1 MTMATRAKGRWSFWL
16 RAGLA
21 PALALLA
28 DQLLWD
34 HGVGLN
40 LALLAVALTA
50 AVALTHPHA
59 WRRAWPLLGGALVLG
74 LLQAETPSLIGWAG
88 FSICLAVA
96 VLSARAGFGQGV
108 WTWIQRLAWMGLGGL
123 LAPVAALE
131 QLALKRVRGRKTR
144 GLLSLAGLVV
154 LPLAGGLLFLALFSA
169 ANPVISNA
177 LGNIHWPGVEPFR
190 FLIWGA
196 LGAMAFALLRPVWLK
211 TTLKLDEAREAIPL
225 PGINPASITLS
236 LIVFN
241 GLFALQNGLDVA
253 FLWSGAAL
261 PEGMTLAD
269 YAHRGAYPLIFTA
282 LLAGLFVLV
291 ALAPGSETSQRPLV
305 RRLVVLWVAQNLFL
319 VASSILRTL
328 DYIEAYSLT
337 PLRLAALAWMGL
349 VGLGLILICWRM
361 IRKRTAAW
369 LINANA
375 LAAGLVLLVF
385 TVVDSGAVTADWNV
399 RHAREVGGKGAEL
412 DVEYLKRLGPAAL
425 VPVARLEARDHK
437 WPLSERLRM
446 VRQEL
451 MANLEAQQSDPLS
464 WTWRNHRRLAEAR
477 AIIAA
482 APPPR
487 PAPPL
492 AISPAPPRD
501 TSALTSAQTSE

>member
-1 MTMATRAKGRWSFWL
+1 MATRAKGRWSFWL
-16 RAGLA
+16 RAVLA
-21 PALALLA
+21 PVLALLA
-28 DQLLWD
+28 DQLLWE
-34 HGVGLN
+34 HGLGLN
-40 LALLAVALTA
+40 LALLAVALI
-50 AVALTHPHA
+50 AVVAVTHPHA
-59 WRRAWPLLGGALVLG
+59 RRRAWPLLAAALVLG
-74 LLQAETPSLIGWAG
+74 LFQAETPSLIGWVG
-88 FSICLAVA
+88 FSICLAIA

-108 WTWIQRLAWMGLGGL
+108 WTWVQRLAWMGFGPL
-123 LAPVAALE
+123 LAPIAALR
-131 QLALKRVRGRKTR
+131 QLGLKRVRRRKTR

-154 LPLAGGLLFLALFSA
+154 LPLAGGLLFLALFAA

-177 LGNIHWPGVEPFR
+177 LDHIQWPGLEPIR
-190 FLIWGA
+190 FLVWGV
-196 LGAMAFALLRPVWLK
+196 LGGLAFALLRPVWLK
-211 TTLKLDEAREAIPL
+211 KTLQLDEARKGPPL
-225 PGINPASITLS
+225 PGINPASIILS
-236 LIVFN
+236 LVVFN
-241 GLFALQNGLDVA
+241 GLFALQNGLDAA
-253 FLWSGAAL
+253 FLWSGASL
-261 PEGMTLAD
+261 PDGMTLAD

-319 VASSILRTL
+319 VASGILRTL

-361 IRKRTAAW
+361 IRRRTAAW

-412 DVEYLKRLGPAAL
+412 DVAYLKRLGPAAL
-425 VPVARLEARDHK
+425 VPVARLEGQVRD
-437 WPLSERLRM
+437 WPLNERLRM
-446 VRQEL
+446 VREDL
-451 MANLEAQQSDPLS
+451 MADLEVRQADPLS
-464 WTWRNHRRLAEAR
+464 WTWRGHRRLAQAR
-477 AIIAA
+477 ALIAA
-482 APPPR
+482 APPSP

-492 AISPAPPRD
+492 AIPPAPPRD